1 MVQIYNPNVVGKHI
15 LIDIKNVNSDKL
27 KLVEDMKAFLD
38 KIVEELKLNVVG
50 ECSHQFKKD
59 NSPYGAT
66 MIYLLSESHLSVHTF
81 VDEGKITLDL
91 FTCDISLDDKNLKN
105 IIGDYFGV
113 SRPERIRRGKSRTA
127 RTRKVAPQA
136 PAGCRPGPASA
147 RQDRLPPAHAS
158 PPCGLVRGGRD

>member
-59 NSPYGAT
+59 NVPYGAA
-66 MIYLLSESHLSVHTF
+66 MVYLLSESHYPFIL
-81 VDEGKITLDL
+81 L
-91 FTCDISLDDKNLKN
+91 
-105 IIGDYFGV
+105 
-113 SRPERIRRGKSRTA
+113 
-127 RTRKVAPQA
+127 
-136 PAGCRPGPASA
+136 
-147 RQDRLPPAHAS
+147 
-158 PPCGLVRGGRD
+158 

>member
-15 LIDIKNVNSDKL
+15 LIDIKNVDGDKL
-27 KLVEDMKAFLD
+27 KLVDDMKLFLY

-91 FTCDISLDDKNLKN
+91 FTCDVSLEDRHIKK
-105 IIGDYFGV
+105 IICDYLGV
-113 SRPERIRRGKSRTA
+113 SFLNVDMYFFTRG
-127 RTRKVAPQA
+127 
-136 PAGCRPGPASA
+136 
-147 RQDRLPPAHAS
+147 
-158 PPCGLVRGGRD
+158 

>member
-59 NSPYGAT
+59 NIPYGVT
-66 MIYLLSESHLSVHTF
+66 MIYLLSESHLSIHTF

-91 FTCDISLDDKNLKN
+91 FTCDISLEL
-105 IIGDYFGV
+105 
-113 SRPERIRRGKSRTA
+113 
-127 RTRKVAPQA
+127 
-136 PAGCRPGPASA
+136 AS
-147 RQDRLPPAHAS
+147 S
-158 PPCGLVRGGRD
+158 PTWLVCG